1 MKNGLSFLEPE
12 EVEDAFVELYS
23 EAPNDNADKASEF
36 SDYVLKNYID
46 ESDSKC
52 LFPPSM
58 WAEPPSEIPRT
69 TNGLESYHKHL
80 NAQFYMAH
88 PPLHHLVSVL
98 KEVQVETYIKMAA
111 KKPKPLRKGE
121 KSKRDFAAKS
131 YQEYQSKTITR
142 LEYVKKMALRYHV

>member
-1 MKNGLSFLEPE
+1 MLSEGTDRHQLHHVGAVPE

-58 WAEPPSEIPRT
+58 WAEPPSAIPRT
-69 TNGLESYHKHL
+69 INGLESYQNHL
-80 NAQFYMAH
+80 NAHFYMDH
-88 PPLHHLVSVL
+88 STLHSLVSVL
-98 KEVQVETYIKMAA
+98 KKVQVKTYIKTAA
-111 KKPKPLRKGE
+111 KKPKPVRKAE
-121 KSKRDFAAKS
+121 KSKRDFAA
-131 YQEYQSKTITR
+131 
-142 LEYVKKMALRYHV
+142 